1 MSQTH
6 QELATATGTHSAG
19 ADRTVPLP
27 IGGLSY
33 IQGLT
38 RQRLINKTVGQC
50 LEAIAQRVP
59 DREALVVP
67 QENIRLTFAQL
78 KEEVDK
84 AASGLLSIGLRKG
97 DRLGMWGPNS
107 YAWVLMQLATAQA
120 GIILVSVN
128 PAYQAMEL
136 EYALKKV
143 GCKAVTFPK
152 QFKTQQYYNI
162 LKQICPELEKAQ
174 PGALK
179 SQRLPDLTTV
189 ISVDDP
195 LPGTLLL
202 DEVVAAGS
210 TEQHLARLRY
220 TQQFL
225 SCHDPINIQFT
236 SGTTGSPKG
245 ATLSHY
251 NIVNNSNM
259 IGDRLRLHLKTSED
273 LRIILPSPLYHCLGS
288 VGGTMVSLMYGATLI
303 LPCPTFDGKKAL
315 EAISKERG
323 TILYGTPT
331 MFVDILNQPDF
342 SSYDISSMCGGVIAG
357 SPAPPELIRAIID
370 KLNMKELVVAYGTT
384 ENSPVTFMNFAEDT
398 VEQKAESVG
407 RIMPHTEAQIVDMK
421 TGTLAELNT
430 SGELC
435 IRGYCVMLGYWGEPQ
450 KTEEAIGQDKWYHTG
465 DIAVMDNQGFCKIV
479 GRSKDMIIRGGEN
492 IYPAELEDFFH
503 THPQVQ
509 EVQVVGVKDDRMG
522 EEICACIRLKKGEKT
537 TAEEIKAFCK
547 GKISHFKIP
556 RYVVFVTNYPLT
568 VSGKVSKGDQRG
580 AGWPGV
586 LGTEGQ
592 VARPMPPSVMG
603 KRVWLATNFPH
614 FPLRN
619 TSVPGKP
626 SQLGTMV
633 GRGPEPGSHSVLLPL
648 DPEIQTSTAD
658 GTTSKPVNKGGV
670 GGNPPRPL
678 RPSSHIPLS
687 VFVIWHKELLFSL
700 VGLLLVC
707 SLDSCYGMEK
717 GGTLSDPPVPCHE
730 GADFGV
736 RYLFH
741 LILT

>member
-1 MSQTH
+1 MAVYVGMLRVARLCSQSPRVLGARVGLSRVW
-6 QELATATGTHSAG
+6 QEARLWGVRPLSSG
-19 ADRTVPLP
+19 ELDNTVPLP
-27 IGGLSY
+27 VGGFSYVQGHVGLHLS
-33 IQGLT
+33 
-38 RQRLINKTVGQC
+38 NKTVGRC
-50 LEAIAQRVP
+50 LDATAQRIP
-59 DREALVVP
+59 DQEALVVHH
-67 QENIRLTFAQL
+67 ENIRLTFAQL

-143 GCKAVTFPK
+143 GCKALVFPK

-162 LKQICPELEKAQ
+162 LKQICPEVEKAQ

-189 ISVDDP
+189 ISVDAH

-202 DEVVAAGS
+202 DEVVAVGS
-210 TEQHLARLRY
+210 QEQNLTRLRH

-251 NIVNNSNM
+251 NIVNNANM
-259 IGDRLRLHLKTSED
+259 IGQRLRLHQKMPEES
-273 LRIILPSPLYHCLGS
+273 RIVLPSPLYHCLGS
-288 VGGTMVSLMYGATLI
+288 VGGTMVSLVHGVTLI
-303 LPCPTFDGKKAL
+303 LCSPVFEGKKTL
-315 EAISKERG
+315 EAISRERAIG
-323 TILYGTPT
+323 EWESTGPGEGGSCVSPLS
-331 MFVDILNQPDF
+331 N
-342 SSYDISSMCGGVIAG
+342 SGVIAG
-357 SPAPPELIRAIID
+357 SPAPPELIRAIIN

-384 ENSPVTFMNFAEDT
+384 ENSPVTFMNFTEDT
-398 VEQKAESVG
+398 AKQKAESVG
-407 RIMPHTEAQIVDMK
+407 RVMPHTEAQIVNTE
-421 TGTLAELNT
+421 TGTLTELNT
-430 SGELC
+430 PGELC

-450 KTEEAIGQDKWYHTG
+450 KTEEAIGQDKWYRTG
-465 DIAVMDNQGFCKIV
+465 DIATMDEQGFCKIV

-522 EEICACIRLKKGEKT
+522 EEICACIRLKEGEKT

-556 RYVVFVTNYPLT
+556 RYIVFVTNYPLT
-568 VSGKVSKGDQRG
+568 VSGKIQKF
-580 AGWPGV
+580 
-586 LGTEGQ
+586 
-592 VARPMPPSVMG
+592 
-603 KRVWLATNFPH
+603 K
-614 FPLRN
+614 LRE
-619 TSVPGKP
+619 
-626 SQLGTMV
+626 Q
-633 GRGPEPGSHSVLLPL
+633 
-648 DPEIQTSTAD
+648 
-658 GTTSKPVNKGGV
+658 
-670 GGNPPRPL
+670 
-678 RPSSHIPLS
+678 
-687 VFVIWHKELLFSL
+687 
-700 VGLLLVC
+700 
-707 SLDSCYGMEK
+707 MEQ
-717 GGTLSDPPVPCHE
+717 
-730 GADFGV
+730 
-736 RYLFH
+736 H
-741 LILT
+741 LNL

>member
-1 MSQTH
+1 MAIYPWGLRLGRLCAGSPGVPGTRAVLARAW
-6 QELATATGTHSAG
+6 QEARLQGARPLSSAG

-27 IGGLSY
+27 VGGLSY

-50 LEAIAQRVP
+50 LEAIARRVP

-195 LPGTLLL
+195 LPGALLL

-370 KLNMKELVVAYGTT
+370 KLNMKELVG
-384 ENSPVTFMNFAEDT
+384 P
-398 VEQKAESVG
+398 G
-407 RIMPHTEAQIVDMK
+407 
-421 TGTLAELNT
+421 
-430 SGELC
+430 
-435 IRGYCVMLGYWGEPQ
+435 
-450 KTEEAIGQDKWYHTG
+450 
-465 DIAVMDNQGFCKIV
+465 
-479 GRSKDMIIRGGEN
+479 
-492 IYPAELEDFFH
+492 
-503 THPQVQ
+503 
-509 EVQVVGVKDDRMG
+509 
-522 EEICACIRLKKGEKT
+522 LKKG
-537 TAEEIKAFCK
+537 
-547 GKISHFKIP
+547 G
-556 RYVVFVTNYPLT
+556 
-568 VSGKVSKGDQRG
+568 
-580 AGWPGV
+580 
-586 LGTEGQ
+586 
-592 VARPMPPSVMG
+592 
-603 KRVWLATNFPH
+603 PH
-614 FPLRN
+614 
-619 TSVPGKP
+619 
-626 SQLGTMV
+626 
-633 GRGPEPGSHSVLLPL
+633 
-648 DPEIQTSTAD
+648 
-658 GTTSKPVNKGGV
+658 
-670 GGNPPRPL
+670 PPRQSWL
-678 RPSSHIPLS
+678 PSSPCTRVIFQSHGEIPPPPKATPPGYHRGGWAEQGCSQETGLVTAVGKGQS
-687 VFVIWHKELLFSL
+687 VVW
-700 VGLLLVC
+700 G
-707 SLDSCYGMEK
+707 DSAAQPVFPVWRHPESCAK
-717 GGTLSDPPVPCHE
+717 G
-730 GADFGV
+730 
-736 RYLFH
+736 
-741 LILT
+741 

>member
-1 MSQTH
+1 MAIYPWGLRLGRLCAGSPGMPGTRAVLARAW
-6 QELATATGTHSAG
+6 QEARLQGARPLSSAG

-27 IGGLSY
+27 VGGLSY

-384 ENSPVTFMNFAEDT
+384 EN
-398 VEQKAESVG
+398 KSVG

-479 GRSKDMIIRGGEN
+479 GRSKDMIIRAVRTSTPPSLKTSFTHTAGAVSAGE
-492 IYPAELEDFFH
+492 
-503 THPQVQ
+503 
-509 EVQVVGVKDDRMG
+509 
-522 EEICACIRLKKGEKT
+522 
-537 TAEEIKAFCK
+537 
-547 GKISHFKIP
+547 ISHFKIP

-568 VSGKVSKGDQRG
+568 IQKFK
-580 AGWPGV
+580 
-586 LGTEGQ
+586 
-592 VARPMPPSVMG
+592 
-603 KRVWLATNFPH
+603 
-614 FPLRN
+614 LR
-619 TSVPGKP
+619 
-626 SQLGTMV
+626 Q
-633 GRGPEPGSHSVLLPL
+633 
-648 DPEIQTSTAD
+648 Q
-658 GTTSKPVNKGGV
+658 
-670 GGNPPRPL
+670 
-678 RPSSHIPLS
+678 
-687 VFVIWHKELLFSL
+687 
-700 VGLLLVC
+700 
-707 SLDSCYGMEK
+707 MEQ
-717 GGTLSDPPVPCHE
+717 
-730 GADFGV
+730 
-736 RYLFH
+736 H
-741 LILT
+741 LNL

>member
-1 MSQTH
+1 VECLT
-6 QELATATGTHSAG
+6 LAQIMISLSVGSSPALGSALTARSLEPASDSVSR

-27 IGGLSY
+27 VGGLSY

-78 KEEVDK
+78 KEE
-84 AASGLLSIGLRKG
+84 
-97 DRLGMWGPNS
+97 
-107 YAWVLMQLATAQA
+107 
-120 GIILVSVN
+120 VSVN

-202 DEVVAAGS
+202 GEVVAAGS

-259 IGDRLRLHLKTSED
+259 IGDRLRLHLKTSEE

-407 RIMPHTEAQIVDMK
+407 RIMPHTEERAGTVALSSRQLNSRSLPSCLRCVYAKPHCLFQGQPGWPQRGARAQRFF
-421 TGTLAELNT
+421 LHN
-430 SGELC
+430 
-435 IRGYCVMLGYWGEPQ
+435 
-450 KTEEAIGQDKWYHTG
+450 
-465 DIAVMDNQGFCKIV
+465 IAVMDNQGFCKIV

-568 VSGKVSKGDQRG
+568 VSGKIQKF
-580 AGWPGV
+580 
-586 LGTEGQ
+586 
-592 VARPMPPSVMG
+592 
-603 KRVWLATNFPH
+603 K
-614 FPLRN
+614 LR
-619 TSVPGKP
+619 
-626 SQLGTMV
+626 Q
-633 GRGPEPGSHSVLLPL
+633 
-648 DPEIQTSTAD
+648 Q
-658 GTTSKPVNKGGV
+658 
-670 GGNPPRPL
+670 
-678 RPSSHIPLS
+678 
-687 VFVIWHKELLFSL
+687 
-700 VGLLLVC
+700 
-707 SLDSCYGMEK
+707 MEQ
-717 GGTLSDPPVPCHE
+717 
-730 GADFGV
+730 
-736 RYLFH
+736 H
-741 LILT
+741 LNL